1 MSKNSSFYGLSQN
14 QHLSPSRSIP
24 QKSRSE
30 IGANEIPRS
39 STPNLDL
46 PTTSHSQLGRSHSP
60 GGSLAGSDRNEM
72 LTMKIA
78 PSMESVASLG
88 RQVWSKKI
96 NAHQRTNSDLQI
108 SEGRNVSGE
117 SNVSARSNTLANASA
132 AITGL
137 TTSTDVN
144 SLQLENTLLRQEIA
158 NLNSEIAM
166 LSDRCEYTK
175 TQLNAKVSQ
184 GREQGQALDSYQKQV
199 GVLHEDNIKKQN
211 ELDATHAKMQDST
224 TQIMKLNAALNSTK
238 TEHEILKSSHGHSNS
253 AQQSAIDIIENK
265 LEECEVKLKNE
276 RERILELENKL
287 ADQDQTHISEISGL
301 TVNIKELDSNL
312 KVERRK
318 IGTVNNSNKQLKT
331 QLETIKQE
339 LEDYKNKAQ
348 RILQSKERLIANLK
362 TNGVGGGSGELETSV
377 QLETTLN
384 ELVEFKVERDELKQ
398 ELNKLRQTSQ
408 TVEMEYAQV
417 EGELTKDNSDLR
429 DQLNELTSNHQLEH
443 QQRIE
448 AEKEVSRIRK
458 NKHDLQLELTS
469 NKHEYAQRMQDRDTE
484 VCRLRNQVLMKSE
497 KGPQQNELE
506 KRIHHLTETLL
517 TKQSVIENLNTSKHS
532 LGLQLERSQSQ
543 LNKMQ
548 QNFPDENRIRERRL
562 AHSVPVLIEDEEIRE
577 LDRSKPLTRGAK
589 KTMRAID
596 IFSIRLGVFLRR
608 YPIARLF
615 LLFYGFMLH
624 VWVMVILLVDEPEV
638 HSPGE
643 KALFHYDDPDAM

>member
-1 MSKNSSFYGLSQN
+1 
-14 QHLSPSRSIP
+14 
-24 QKSRSE
+24 
-30 IGANEIPRS
+30 
-39 STPNLDL
+39 
-46 PTTSHSQLGRSHSP
+46 
-60 GGSLAGSDRNEM
+60 
-72 LTMKIA
+72 
-78 PSMESVASLG
+78 
-88 RQVWSKKI
+88 
-96 NAHQRTNSDLQI
+96 
-108 SEGRNVSGE
+108 
-117 SNVSARSNTLANASA
+117 
-132 AITGL
+132 
-137 TTSTDVN
+137 
-144 SLQLENTLLRQEIA
+144 
-158 NLNSEIAM
+158 
-166 LSDRCEYTK
+166 
-175 TQLNAKVSQ
+175 
-184 GREQGQALDSYQKQV
+184 
-199 GVLHEDNIKKQN
+199 
-211 ELDATHAKMQDST
+211 
-224 TQIMKLNAALNSTK
+224 
-238 TEHEILKSSHGHSNS
+238 
-253 AQQSAIDIIENK
+253 
-265 LEECEVKLKNE
+265 
-276 RERILELENKL
+276 
-287 ADQDQTHISEISGL
+287 
-301 TVNIKELDSNL
+301 
-312 KVERRK
+312 
-318 IGTVNNSNKQLKT
+318 
-331 QLETIKQE
+331 
-339 LEDYKNKAQ
+339 
-348 RILQSKERLIANLK
+348 
-362 TNGVGGGSGELETSV
+362 LETSV

-384 ELVEFKVERDELKQ
+384 ELVEFKVERDEMKQ
-398 ELNKLRQTSQ
+398 ELNKLRQSSQ
-408 TVEMEYAQV
+408 TVEMEYAEV

-443 QQRIE
+443 QQRVE

-543 LNKMQ
+543 LNKIQ